1 MVQKKTAKSKKK
13 QKKIV
18 KSTFTWEGKN
28 KSGKILKGQIIA
40 SNMDL
45 VKAELRKQGIVPK
58 KVKKKS
64 AGLFGGGG
72 GKPIKSADICIFS
85 RQMATMMKAGVP
97 LVQSFEITADGHS
110 NKNMTDLIYAI
121 KADVE
126 AGGTF
131 ADAIRNHPLYFDDL
145 FCNLVSA
152 GEQSGAL
159 ETLLEK
165 IATYKEKTEALKAKI
180 KKALT
185 YPMSVLVVAFI
196 VTAILLI
203 YVVPAF
209 AQVFSGFGADLP
221 AFTLFVVGLSDFM
234 VEWWWAVFGSI
245 IGAIIGIGQT
255 YKRSRKFRD
264 TLDRTYLKLP
274 VVGALVKNSAIAR
287 FSRTLATMFAAGV
300 PLVEAMDSVA
310 GASGNNEYVKAI
322 LTMRDDLASGL
333 QLQTGLQAFPELFPN
348 MVVQMV
354 SIGEESGALDD
365 MLGKVADFYEA
376 EVDNS
381 VDALTSLMEPAIMV
395 FLAIVIGGLVIAMYL
410 PIFKMGEVVG

>member
-1 MVQKKTAKSKKK
+1 MAQK
-13 QKKIV
+13 QKKAE
-18 KSTFTWEGKN
+18 KSTFTWEGRN
-28 KSGKILKGQIIA
+28 KDGKVLKGEIHAMSQ
-40 SNMDL
+40 DL

-58 KVKKKS
+58 TVKKKS
-64 AGLFGGGG
+64 AGLFSGSK
-72 GKPIKSADICIFS
+72 GKPIKSADISIFS

-110 NKNMTDLIYAI
+110 NKNMSELIYAI

-131 ADAIRNHPLYFDDL
+131 ADAISKHPMHFDDL
-145 FCNLVSA
+145 FCNLVAA

-180 KKALT
+180 KKALF
-185 YPMSVLVVAFI
+185 YPVSVLVVAFI

-203 YVVPAF
+203 YVVPT
-209 AQVFSGFGADLP
+209 FSSMFSSFGADLP
-221 AFTLFVVGLSDFM
+221 AFTLMVVGLSDFM
-234 VEWWWAVFGSI
+234 VAWWWAIFGGI
-245 IGAIIGIGQT
+245 AITIAAIVQT
-255 YKRSRKFRD
+255 FKRSRKFRD
-264 TLDRTYLKLP
+264 TLDKIYLKIP
-274 VVGALVKNSAIAR
+274 VVGSLVKNSSIAR

-310 GASGNNEYVKAI
+310 GATGNNEYVKAVNT
-322 LTMRDDLASGL
+322 LRDDLSSGL
-333 QLQTGLQAFPELFPN
+333 QLQTSLQAFPELFPN
-348 MVVQMV
+348 IVVQMV
-354 SIGEESGALDD
+354 SIGEESGALDE

-381 VDALTSLMEPAIMV
+381 VDSLTALMEPAIMV

-410 PIFKMGEVVG
+410 PIFKMGAVVG